1 MGMKSFVWEDKSA
14 FHEPRPKILPL
25 GQKKVFKGKIYLTLS
40 NYHFNDNLC
49 LKLLIAIIY
58 PSNYKNNNNISPQ
71 CQQND
76 EITLT
81 KIKTKY

>member
-58 PSNYKNNNNISPQ
+58 PPQ
-71 CQQND
+71 TTKT
-76 EITLT
+76 ITIYPPMPT
-81 KIKTKY
+81 K